1 MTNPQDRQDRQAT
14 ALFRYGLIADLIH
27 LPPGSRGLYARLREK
42 AAADYSI
49 PGSRRIRVAPE
60 TLRHWLK
67 AWRRGGFDALLP
79 KGRADQ
85 GRSRALPQAV
95 ADALL
100 IAAVAGSVPDAVS
113 PAPSTVHRLLSRAG
127 LMDQAGDAESGQDRR
142 RFAFAHPGQLWM
154 SDVMHGPSV
163 LLPDSRIRRKTYLIA
178 FLDDATRV
186 VPYCA
191 FAMSEN
197 TQAFLPVF
205 KQALLR
211 RVIPQRL
218 YVDNG
223 ANSRSRQ
230 LALVYARLGV
240 ALIHARPHQ
249 PQGKGKQERFF
260 RTVRSQLLATLSAAD
275 TDSLDA
281 LNRRLWAWVEAEYHH
296 HPHRGLDGQTP
307 LDRWAASSI
316 TGEVGSGKTTV
327 CRQLASTLHPGLHRL
342 FYGPLSTG
350 NVMDMY
356 KAIAWQLGLPVERNR
371 ASAYRAIHAEVCR
384 LAVECRIHPVLV
396 VDEAQHLR
404 NDVLEDL
411 RLLTNYAMDSEPRL
425 CLLLIG
431 LTELRRRLSMAVHE
445 SLAQR
450 IVVRY
455 HLGGL
460 ARDELPGYLDYR
472 LRLADLRMHT
482 PATPLFGDE
491 PFRPTRPLPP
501 RQTARYPRAVFVGRP
516 AWLHHPT
523 SLTRRRNPDDRSPDI
538 TKLRDRDAGQQSAR
552 QHLVACTGPRQR
564 GGDAVGRAHPP
575 VGAGAGSQRAVRG
588 APLCPATRTLGLQAR
603 TLREPID
610 AQDLATTSPDRGPEA
625 VVMRTGLAAVL
636 TSTTAARWVSSTNRS
651 GQIRRRNCWRPNQP
665 AYWRPA
671 GDSNTQ

>member
-1 MTNPQDRQDRQAT
+1 MTQRQDRQDRQAT

-27 LPPGSRGLYARLREK
+27 LPAGSRGLYARLREK

-100 IAAVAGSVPDAVS
+100 GLKEEQPQLSISQLIAAVAGSVPDAVS
-113 PAPSTVHRLLSRAG
+113 PAPSTVHRLLKHAG
-127 LMDQAGDAESGQDRR
+127 LMDKAANAANAAESGQDRR

-163 LLPDSRIRRKTYLIA
+163 PLPGTRTRRKTYLIA

-191 FAMSEN
+191 FAFAEN

-211 RVIPQRL
+211 RGIPQRL

-223 ANSRSRQ
+223 ANYRSRQ
-230 LALVYARLGV
+230 LALVCARLGV

-275 TDSLDA
+275 TDSLEA

-307 LDRWAASSI
+307 LDRWAASSTI
-316 TGEVGSGKTTV
+316 SSTTGEQPP
-327 CRQLASTLHPGLHRL
+327 RLPDPGLDLDALFLFETHRRVQRDRTVSLNGTL
-342 FYGPLSTG
+342 FEVDAALVGQTVTLRHDPSAPAARG
-350 NVMDMY
+350 IEVWHD
-356 KAIAWQLGLPVERNR
+356 ARFVERAQPLDAYANCFVRRHRPTQGIEADTPPPAPR
-371 ASAYRAIHAEVCR
+371 ASG
-384 LAVECRIHPVLV
+384 LA
-396 VDEAQHLR
+396 LR
-404 NDVLEDL
+404 DL
-411 RLLTNYAMDSEPRL
+411 RR
-425 CLLLIG
+425 
-431 LTELRRRLSMAVHE
+431 H
-445 SLAQR
+445 
-450 IVVRY
+450 
-455 HLGGL
+455 
-460 ARDELPGYLDYR
+460 
-472 LRLADLRMHT
+472 
-482 PATPLFGDE
+482 
-491 PFRPTRPLPP
+491 
-501 RQTARYPRAVFVGRP
+501 
-516 AWLHHPT
+516 
-523 SLTRRRNPDDRSPDI
+523 
-538 TKLRDRDAGQQSAR
+538 
-552 QHLVACTGPRQR
+552 
-564 GGDAVGRAHPP
+564 
-575 VGAGAGSQRAVRG
+575 
-588 APLCPATRTLGLQAR
+588 
-603 TLREPID
+603 
-610 AQDLATTSPDRGPEA
+610 GPEDKE
-625 VVMRTGLAAVL
+625 
-636 TSTTAARWVSSTNRS
+636 RS
-651 GQIRRRNCWRPNQP
+651 
-665 AYWRPA
+665 
-671 GDSNTQ
+671 